1 MDERF
6 HIQVATPSGLLVD
19 TDAVSAQIPA
29 ANGYLGVLPGHASL
43 LAALGE
49 DKLTYV
55 TTSSETLSLIVH
67 GGYVEIHDDQVRIL
81 TPQATPAA

>member
-1 MDERF
+1 MDESF
-6 HIQVATPSGLLVD
+6 HIQVATPTGLLVD

-29 ANGYLGVLPGHASL
+29 STGYIGVLPGHASL

-49 DKLTYV
+49 DKLGYV
-55 TTSSETLSLIVH
+55 TTSSETRSLVVH

-81 TPQATPAA
+81 TPSAEQA